1 MTRGGVW
8 MKDNPS
14 LRLWQLIKNSN
25 DRQQNGGGEKERRI
39 CHSRRLINAVS
50 HSHGR
55 VTRIKK
61 AQPISAA
68 MEDSR
73 KKILIR
79 FAFFFFFLP

>member
-1 MTRGGVW
+1 MGAV
-8 MKDNPS
+8 K
-14 LRLWQLIKNSN
+14 
-25 DRQQNGGGEKERRI
+25 KERRI
-39 CHSRRLINAVS
+39 CHSRRLVNAVS

-55 VTRIKK
+55 VARIKK

-79 FAFFFFFLP
+79 FAFFFFFYLKQTHHVHTELVYVYLFVKKNNNFLF